1 MGKLLSRVNAFIVG
15 PSIRFLRVKADVRRP
30 TAEYTLRE
38 DVDESVESISNESS
52 SRIARMGRERQLA
65 VDYGLPPS
73 LDNMTEDEAVALAVM
88 LSSEDEEARWL
99 REIEE
104 NGWSSSTRTSPA
116 FEAIEED
123 MDMEELDLESGNTEF
138 SSRSLSIPTSPSI
151 RGSSL
156 SIGGSSSSP
165 SSRTTSQN
173 WRPASQRSS
182 PSFPAYRPHSYDS
195 TGSNHKIQ
203 LSPRL
208 GPTYGSARSIPTSPV
223 PDMREELWPIARSST
238 SSPMT
243 SQFPALSPTAPSTP
257 LTPSTPASTSVRRG
271 WNEIARS
278 ASSTPGFST
287 PSKSAGGSSLLAVSL
302 SRGISQLGF
311 EGMGDRRREEEDELK
326 FAIELSLAEEAS
338 RLSLE
343 QE

>member
-1 MGKLLSRVNAFIVG
+1 MA
-15 PSIRFLRVKADVRRP
+15 
-30 TAEYTLRE
+30 
-38 DVDESVESISNESS
+38 
-52 SRIARMGRERQLA
+52 RERQLGM
-65 VDYGLPPS
+65 DYGLPPS

-104 NGWSSSTRTSPA
+104 SGWSGSARASPA

-123 MDMEELDLESGNTEF
+123 LDMEELDLDGENGNAD
-138 SSRSLSIPTSPSI
+138 SSSLSLSIPASPSI

-156 SIGGSSSSP
+156 SIGGSSPSP
-165 SSRTTSQN
+165 SSRTQN
-173 WRPASQRSS
+173 WRPSSQRSS

-195 TGSNHKIQ
+195 NGSNHKIQ

-208 GPTYGSARSIPTSPV
+208 GPTYGSARSIPTSPI

-238 SSPMT
+238 SSPRT
-243 SQFPALSPTAPSTP
+243 PQFPALSPTPSSAPP
-257 LTPSTPASTSVRRG
+257 TPATPATSVRRG

-278 ASSTPGFST
+278 ANSTPGPAT
-287 PSKSAGGSSLLAVSL
+287 PSKSTGGSSQLAVSL
-302 SRGISQLGF
+302 SRGSSQLDGA
-311 EGMGDRRREEEDELK
+311 EGRRREEEDELK

-343 QE
+343 QESI